1 MYFDQDNVYF
11 DDMYDIDTTKYNNFD
26 IDIGS
31 INFNRNSNLHSYEE
45 GFNKGNLFKKI
56 YSKYKNH
63 VYKLK
68 VNNKKDDLLYKL
80 QMYNFALKDLN
91 LYLDV
96 HPNDE
101 SMIKEFQNVRRKY
114 NEVKEKYESAYGPL
128 VACDDEGIDT
138 FRWTQNPWPWD
149 KGGK

>member
-45 GFNKGNLFKKI
+45 GFN
-56 YSKYKNH
+56 
-63 VYKLK
+63 
-68 VNNKKDDLLYKL
+68 KDDLLYKL